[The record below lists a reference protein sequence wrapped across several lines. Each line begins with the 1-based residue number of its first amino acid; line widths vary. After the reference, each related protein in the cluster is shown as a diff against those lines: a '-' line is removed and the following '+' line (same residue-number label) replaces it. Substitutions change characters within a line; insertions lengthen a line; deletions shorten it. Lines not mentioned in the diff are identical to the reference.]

1 MIRTPFNPKLLSRRA
16 FLKRGSAAA
25 LALSPFIPTLNLEAQ
40 ESGVPK
46 RIIFFNTFNGTI
58 PNEFFPDD
66 PGRDFQLKQILDP
79 LQEFRDQMLILG
91 NVSMSPPPRGA
102 HTGQGMLLTNTIPN
116 DNRDGTSISVDQF
129 IANRIG
135 LDTPF
140 NSLHLGNVTQGG
152 GSASVYYRGPVDAI
166 AAEDNGYRSFDR
178 LFGSIADGSN
188 NRLTERRSS
197 VIDGVLDD
205 LNRFRG
211 TLGTNDR
218 QLVDLHL
225 DSLRSLE
232 RELASEVACSAPEIE
247 LGVDLSETVNMP
259 QIARINNQ
267 LAVSA
272 LSCGSTRVI
281 GMPFLRPV
289 RNHALTFLGINDGL
303 HDISHFSVANSTE
316 KYITIQRWYSEQ
328 LLDLCQRLAAVPEAG
343 GTMLD
348 NTLVVWSNP
357 LSRSNNHTKENLPIV
372 MIGGGWHFDLGQY
385 VRYSRDEP
393 HGKWLVSLCHAMGVD
408 VNNFGRSETSDG
420 PLSGITI

>member
-16 FLKRGSAAA
+16 FLKRSSAAA
-25 LALSPFIPTLNLEAQ
+25 LALSPFVPTLNLEAQ

-46 RIIFFNTFNGTI
+46 RIIFFNTFNGTV
-58 PNEFFPDD
+58 PDEFFPNDT
-66 PGRDFQLKQILDP
+66 GRDFELKRVLDP
-79 LQEFRDQMLILG
+79 LESFREKMLILG
-91 NVSMSPPPRGA
+91 NVDMSPAPSGA

-116 DNRDGTSISVDQF
+116 SDRLGTSISVDQF

-152 GSASVYYRGPVDAI
+152 VGVFFRGAVDQVI
-166 AAEDNGYRSFDR
+166 AEDDAYRSFDR
-178 LFGSIADGSN
+178 LFGNIANGSTS
-188 NRLTERRSS
+188 RLSEKRSS

-211 TLGTNDR
+211 TLGTDDR

-225 DSLRSLE
+225 ESLRSLE
-232 RELASEVACSAPEIE
+232 RELSSEVVCSAPDIE
-247 LGVDLSETVNMP
+247 FGIDLSETVNMP
-259 QIARINNQ
+259 QISRINNQ
-267 LAVSA
+267 IAVSA
-272 LSCGSTRVI
+272 LSCGTTRVI

-289 RNHALTFLGINDGL
+289 RNHALTFLGLDEGL
-303 HDISHFSVANSTE
+303 HDISHNAVSNSTE

-328 LLDLCQRLAAVPEAG
+328 LLDLCQRLEAVPEG
-343 GTMLD
+343 DGTMLD

-357 LSRSNNHTKENLPIV
+357 LSRGNAHSKTNLPIV

-385 VRYSRDEP
+385 VRYSGES
-393 HGKWLVSLCHAMGVD
+393 HGKWLVSLCHAMGIEVS
-408 VNNFGRSETSDG
+408 NFGRREFSDG
-420 PLSGITI
+420 PLSGITL

>member
-1 MIRTPFNPKLLSRRA
+1 
-16 FLKRGSAAA
+16 
-25 LALSPFIPTLNLEAQ
+25 
-40 ESGVPK
+40 
-46 RIIFFNTFNGTI
+46 
-58 PNEFFPDD
+58 
-66 PGRDFQLKQILDP
+66 
-79 LQEFRDQMLILG
+79 
-91 NVSMSPPPRGA
+91 MSPPPRGA

>member
-1 MIRTPFNPKLLSRRA
+1 MIKTPFNPKLLSRRA

-58 PNEFFPDD
+58 PDEFFPDD
-66 PGRDFQLKQILDP
+66 TGRDFQLSRILDP
-79 LQEFRDQMLILG
+79 LQSFRDQMLVLG
-91 NVSMSPPPRGA
+91 NVGMSPAPRGA

-116 DNRDGTSISVDQF
+116 DDRLGTSISVDQF

-135 LDTPF
+135 ADTPF

-152 GSASVYYRGPVDAI
+152 GSASVFFRGGLDAI

-178 LFGSIADGSN
+178 LFGNITNGSN
-188 NRLTERRSS
+188 TRLSERRSS

-211 TLGTNDR
+211 TLGTADR

-225 DSLRSLE
+225 ESLRSLE
-232 RELASEVACSAPEIE
+232 RELNSELVCSAPDIE
-247 LGVDLSETVNMP
+247 LGLDLSETVNMP
-259 QIARINNQ
+259 EISRINNQ
-267 LAVSA
+267 IAVSA
-272 LSCGSTRVI
+272 LSCGMTRVI

-303 HDISHFSVANSTE
+303 HDISHNSVSNSTE

-357 LSRSNNHTKENLPIV
+357 LSRANNHTKTNLPIV

-393 HGKWLVSLCHAMGVD
+393 HGKWLVSLCHAMGIEVS
-408 VNNFGRSETSDG
+408 NFGRSETSDG